1 MQAFKNILIPT
12 DFSQA
17 AWNAVQ
23 LGAKMAFSGKTEV
36 TLLHVFPSSAKFDSR
51 KGELDI
57 KDLNMIDDIKAQMDA
72 FCNDL
77 RGQHKVNFRSIILG
91 GSVQEEI
98 CQYLKDNFFDLVII
112 GVNSNGV
119 DNQPGSHTSNIIA
132 NCGAPVLVVPNRVA
146 NQKSLVA

>member
-23 LGAKMAFSGKTEV
+23 LGAKMAIAGETEV

-57 KDLNMIDDIKAQMDA
+57 QDLNFIDDLKSKMDF

-77 RGQHKVNFRSIILG
+77 RKQHKVSFKSIILG
-91 GSVQEEI
+91 GAVEEEI
-98 CQYLKDNFFDLVII
+98 CQYLQDNVFDLVII
-112 GVNSNGV
+112 GINSNGM
-119 DNQPGSHTSNIIA
+119 DNEPGSHTTGIIA
-132 NCGAPVLVVPNRVA
+132 NSTAPVLVVPNEIV
-146 NQKSLVA
+146 NQKTLVA